1 MPKRL
6 TWLLIAALLLTACGP
21 AAPEVTPTPTKTA
34 TPVTVVDQAPP
45 TDTLAP
51 PTDTPILPTATPV
64 PVPETPTVEPAA
76 TDTPAAA
83 PTDTPAAP
91 PTNTPRPAPQP
102 SSSGMRSPD
111 FGAQA
116 FLWWRSEIAD
126 RDLTLMKNAGFQWV
140 KQWFAWKDIEG
151 AGKGQYDWSI
161 PDRIVQQAEEHGL
174 KLLVRVDREPG
185 WAGPPPQNLQHYLDF
200 LAALATRYRG
210 RIQAYQIWNEPNLAR
225 EWGDKPPNP
234 AEYAQMLR
242 QAYSTIKAADP
253 NAIVVTA
260 GMAPTTETS
269 ERAMFDVDF
278 YKGMYQAMGGNST
291 GYFDM
296 LGVHGAG
303 FKSPPEIDPGQVA
316 NDPNLYNVG
325 DPYCPGDR
333 CRVYAFRHI
342 EDIRRVMEQN
352 GDADKRVVVLE
363 FGWTSDNRPG
373 SPYTWH
379 GGGAG
384 ITEAVKADYLRRA
397 YEYAEANWQPWIG
410 LMSAIYMPDVE
421 WTENDEQ
428 YWWSIMQP
436 SKIDELRLLNA
447 FVELCLYF
455 NQQLGRPRCQYAPPE

>member
-1 MPKRL
+1 MSNRL
-6 TWLLIAALLLTACGP
+6 IGLLVAALLLSACGP
-21 AAPEVTPTPTKTA
+21 AAPEATPTPTKTPTTQAAAQVTEPPTHTPEPPAAEA
-34 TPVTVVDQAPP
+34 TPEPP
-45 TDTLAP
+45 TAAPDPTASEAISTPTAAAPAETPTTAAP
-51 PTDTPILPTATPV
+51 PTDTPK
-64 PVPETPTVEPAA
+64 
-76 TDTPAAA
+76 
-83 PTDTPAAP
+83 P
-91 PTNTPRPAPQP
+91 PTPPVTA
-102 SSSGMRSPD
+102 GMMAPD

-126 RDLTLMKNAGFQWV
+126 RDLTLMSNAGFQWV

-151 AGKGQYDWSI
+151 GGKGQYDWSI
-161 PDRIVQQAEEHGL
+161 PDRVVQQAEDHGL

-185 WAGPPPQNLQHYLDF
+185 WAGPPPQNLQDYLDF
-200 LAALATRYRG
+200 LSAVATRYRG
-210 RIQAYQIWNEPNLAR
+210 RIKAYQIWNEPNLAR

-234 AEYAQMLR
+234 AEYAEMLR
-242 QAYSTIKAADP
+242 AAYSTIKAADP
-253 NAIVVTA
+253 DAIVVTA

-269 ERAMFDVDF
+269 DRAMFDVDF
-278 YKGMYQAMGGNST
+278 YKGMYQAMGGNSD

-303 FKSPPEIDPGQVA
+303 FKSAPEVDPAQVA
-316 NDPNLYNVG
+316 NDPNAYNVG
-325 DPYCPGDR
+325 DPYCPGER

-342 EDIRRVMEQN
+342 EDIRDVMVQN
-352 GDADKRVVVLE
+352 GDSDKRVVVVE

-397 YEYAEANWQPWIG
+397 YEYAKANWQPWIG
-410 LMSAIYMPDVE
+410 LMSAIYMPDVD

-428 YWWSIMQP
+428 YWWSIMLP
-436 SKIDELRLLNA
+436 SKIDELRLQNA

-455 NQQLGRPRCQYAPPE
+455 NQQLGRPRCQYAPG

>member
-1 MPKRL
+1 MQKRL
-6 TWLLIAALLLTACGP
+6 IGLLIAALLLSACGP
-21 AAPEVTPTPTKTA
+21 AQPEATPTPTKTPTPQQAAQA
-34 TPVTVVDQAPP
+34 TEA
-45 TDTLAP
+45 
-51 PTDTPILPTATPV
+51 PTDTPIRPADTPTPVPAAPTVAPIAPTATLSPTQV
-64 PVPETPTVEPAA
+64 APAETPT
-76 TDTPAAA
+76 A
-83 PTDTPAAP
+83 PP
-91 PTNTPRPAPQP
+91 PTNTPKPAPP
-102 SSSGMRSPD
+102 PITGGMLSPD

-126 RDLTLMKNAGFQWV
+126 RDLTLMKNAGFQWA

-185 WAGPPPQNLQHYLDF
+185 WAGPPPQNLQNYLDF
-200 LAALATRYRG
+200 LSAMATRYRG
-210 RIQAYQIWNEPNLAR
+210 RIKAYQIWNEPNLAR
-225 EWGDKPPNP
+225 EWGNKTPSPV
-234 AEYAQMLR
+234 EYAQMLR
-242 QAYSTIKAADP
+242 AAYSTIKAADP

-269 ERAMFDVDF
+269 DRAMFDVDF
-278 YKGMYQAMGGNST
+278 YKGMYQAMGGNSD

-303 FKSPPEIDPGQVA
+303 FKSPPEADPGQVA
-316 NDPNLYNVG
+316 NDPNAYNVG
-325 DPYCPGDR
+325 DPYCPGER

-342 EDIRRVMEQN
+342 EDIRAIMEQN
-352 GDADKRVVVLE
+352 GDSDKRVVVVE
-363 FGWTSDNRPG
+363 FGWTSDPRPN

-397 YEYAEANWQPWIG
+397 YEFAKANWQPWIG
-410 LMSAIYMPDVE
+410 LMSTIYMPDLD

-436 SKIDELRLLNA
+436 SQIDELKLLNA

-455 NQQLGRPRCQYAPPE
+455 NQQLGRPRCQYAPS